1 MMYMTP
7 PVTSKVFWATDTHK
21 CLVSKLAN
29 AQEVTKLTEGHE
41 REEGTTPVHGEK
53 DPVESDDA
61 AVPLPDLA
69 VRRQQP
75 TCQEDGG
82 DNAYD

>member
-1 MMYMTP
+1 M
-7 PVTSKVFWATDTHK
+7 
-21 CLVSKLAN
+21 
-29 AQEVTKLTEGHE
+29 KLTESHE
-41 REEGTTPVHGEK
+41 REEGTTPVHRQE